1 MNFFKIKENSNSP
14 NIVNAVIEIPKGTS
28 AKYEYS
34 PEGYFKYD
42 RSLTSA
48 MVYPASYGF
57 IPQTYAD
64 DGDPLD
70 IMVYNSTP
78 IERGTVV
85 ECQVIGVLD
94 MEDEDHNGKMAKD
107 YKILGVPVSHV
118 RDYQSL
124 SDIYPL
130 FLDISRNFFLHYKDL
145 NNVGVKVF
153 EWHGQMHAH
162 QIIRDSSTSDRLQD
176 LYKNLP
182 DDLFEEFLVHK
193 TR

>member
-1 MNFFKIKENSNSP
+1 MNLFKVKKHKNSP
-14 NIVNAVIEIPKGTS
+14 SIINAVVEIPKGTS

-57 IPQTYAD
+57 IPQTYAE

-70 IMVYNSTP
+70 VMVYNAIP

-94 MEDEDHNGKMAKD
+94 MEDEDHNGNIKKD

-118 RDYQSL
+118 RNYKNL
-124 SDIYPL
+124 EDIDSL
-130 FLDISRNFFLHYKDL
+130 FLDISKNFFLHYKDL
-145 NNVGVKVF
+145 NNTPVKVH
-153 EWHGQMHAH
+153 EWHGPKKARK
-162 QIIRDSSTSDRLQD
+162 IIKECSSITQLNK
-176 LYKNLP
+176 LYESLP
-182 DDLFEEFLVHK
+182 DDLFEELLIHEKF
-193 TR
+193 